1 MSAQTK
7 TPYQLLNRPRKAGL
21 VDEFVGRPV
30 NTLRTPAMIID
41 RKLFAE
47 NCAIMHQKAKT
58 WGASF
63 RAHLKTHKVQEGIIR
78 GKTDL
83 IHADG

>member
-7 TPYQLLNRPRKAGL
+7 TPYQLLDRPRKTDL
-21 VDEFVGRPV
+21 VEEFVGKSV
-30 NTLRTPAMIID
+30 DTLRTPAMIID

-47 NCAIMHQKAKT
+47 NCAAMHQKAKA

-63 RAHLKTHKVQEGIIR
+63 RAHIKSHKVHGEIS
-78 GKTDL
+78 L
-83 IHADG
+83 